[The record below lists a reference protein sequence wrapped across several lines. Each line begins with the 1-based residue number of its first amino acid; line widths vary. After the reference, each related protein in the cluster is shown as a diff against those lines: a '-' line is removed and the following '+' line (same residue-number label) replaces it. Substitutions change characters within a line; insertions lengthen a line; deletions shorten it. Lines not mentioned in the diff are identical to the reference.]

1 MYRII
6 KTDGTEL
13 GITDSVRYIK
23 IAKNGCFVI
32 CPIDEAV
39 GIAYKNEPYNLF
51 GHTEITNRD
60 TVIIT
65 ECDSGTMVTDQ
76 RALIN
81 KLILTAL
88 EG

>member
-13 GITDSVRYIK
+13 GVTDSVRYIK
-23 IAKNGCFVI
+23 IAKNGCFVT
-32 CPIDEAV
+32 CPANEAV
-39 GIAYKNEPYNLF
+39 GIAYKSKPYNLF
-51 GHTEITNRD
+51 GHTEITNKD
-60 TVIIT
+60 TVIVT

-88 EG
+88 EE